1 MTPTGKLIDQLTVLK
16 ATQEERAAAREA
28 ERIRQER
35 EHLEWIKN
43 AGARQAVDSLESIK
57 QQLLRVADRNDA
69 TEYEIPVQ
77 TTAREYSMDDYDS
90 AYAEK
95 LAELL
100 RDEGLR
106 VEWVRTTQE
115 PGNGSY
121 YQFSEVRYNTKLKVT
136 W

>member
-1 MTPTGKLIDQLTVLK
+1 MTPTGKLIDQLTELK
-16 ATQEERAAAREA
+16 ETKDERAAAREA
-28 ERIRQER
+28 ERIRQEQ
-35 EHLEWIKN
+35 EHKLWIVR
-43 AGARQAVDSLESIK
+43 AGAQNAVDALEGIK
-57 QQLLRVADRNDA
+57 QQILRVAERNDA

-77 TTAREYSMDDYDS
+77 TTSRDYSLDEYDA

-100 RDEGLR
+100 RTEGLG

-121 YQFSEVRYNTKLKVT
+121 YQFSEVRYNTTLKVT

>member
-1 MTPTGKLIDQLTVLK
+1 MTPTGKLIDQLNELK
-16 ATQEERAAAREA
+16 ATKETRAALREA
-28 ERIRQER
+28 QRIRQEQ
-35 EHLEWIKN
+35 EHKLWIVR
-43 AGARQAVDSLESIK
+43 AGAEQAAASFDSIK
-57 QQLLRVADRNDA
+57 EQIIRVAERNDA

-77 TTAREYSMDDYDS
+77 TTARDYSMDEYDA

-95 LAELL
+95 LADLL
-100 RDEGLR
+100 RTEGLG

-121 YQFSEVRYNTKLKVT
+121 YQFSEVRYNTTLKVT

>member
-1 MTPTGKLIDQLTVLK
+1 MIPAGKLIDQLAFLK
-16 ATQEERAAAREA
+16 DTRELRAVEREN
-28 ERIRQER
+28 ERIRQEH
-35 EHLEWIKN
+35 EHQMWIKR
-43 AGARQAVDSLESIK
+43 AGEQNAVDSLETIK
-57 QQLLRVADRNDA
+57 QQILRVAERNDA
-69 TEYEIPVQ
+69 TDYEIPVQ
-77 TTAREYSMDDYDS
+77 TTARDYGLDEYDA

-100 RDEGLR
+100 RNEGLG

-121 YQFSEVRYNTKLKVT
+121 YQFSETRYNTTLKVT